1 MAEKKNVKNETAKKT
16 VPVFTKAQLRKSE
29 KYRADVDILGVVLKE
44 DKSYTIEETDKLI
57 KDFKE
62 GSVK

>member
-1 MAEKKNVKNETAKKT
+1 MAEKKNVKNETVKKT
-16 VPVFTKAQLRKSE
+16 EPVFTKAQLRKSE
-29 KYRADVDILGVVLKE
+29 KYRFDVDILGVVLKE